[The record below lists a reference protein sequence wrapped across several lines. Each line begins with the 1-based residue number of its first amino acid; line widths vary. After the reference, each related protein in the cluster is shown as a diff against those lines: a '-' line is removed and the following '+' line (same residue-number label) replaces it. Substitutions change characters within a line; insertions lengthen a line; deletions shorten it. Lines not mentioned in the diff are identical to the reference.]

1 MRFWSALSELRRS
14 DHHQNGRQIE
24 VRLQGSGDWN
34 ELWRRVIAAAEDSH
48 FRSVC
53 LDVNAPALKE
63 GYHARWGRV
72 HSEESPC
79 YWKAEIPLT
88 AAGQFVGRLEVVGLR
103 NGQPIGES
111 IAEVGRLVA
120 DLEATM
126 GDLTGFASA
135 PNLMDSQAGRVDRP
149 ITPVFDV
156 TGSTGAIL
164 PPRSAVLSDST
175 VAKPVANS

>member
-1 MRFWSALSELRRS
+1 M
-14 DHHQNGRQIE
+14 
-24 VRLQGSGDWN
+24 
-34 ELWRRVIAAAEDSH
+34 IAAAEDSH
-48 FRSVC
+48 FKSVC

-63 GYHARWGRV
+63 GYHARWGRM
-72 HSEESPC
+72 HSDDESPC
-79 YWKAEIPLT
+79 YWKAEIPLA

-135 PNLMDSQAGRVDRP
+135 PNLMDSQAGRVNRSV
-149 ITPVFDV
+149 TPAIDV
-156 TGSTGAIL
+156 TGPTGAIL
-164 PPRSAVLSDST
+164 PPSASVLSDST
-175 VAKPVANS
+175 VASRVANS